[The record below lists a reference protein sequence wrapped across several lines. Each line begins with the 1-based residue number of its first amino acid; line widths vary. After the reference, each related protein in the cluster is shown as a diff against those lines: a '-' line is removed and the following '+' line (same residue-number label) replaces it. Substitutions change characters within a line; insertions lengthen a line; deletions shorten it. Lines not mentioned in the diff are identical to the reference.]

1 MKKAFGTSYGPT
13 TTTRYGVQVLSLT
26 PLFKA
31 WRAVWSTFPLDTVQK
46 FIFSIELPV
55 VEGGLTESRVY
66 WGRHV
71 PEGGG
76 LAITEGLVSQAITEL
91 ATLMSARSHRTAI
104 YTLVG
109 ADGYRDMLGKA
120 WKTLSRSFLLPAT
133 VDSSSTLPLSSDHLH
148 KVKLQVDLELRTD
161 ALSTQ
166 IEEV

>member
-55 VEGGLTESRVY
+55 VEGRLTESRVY

-91 ATLMSARSHRTAI
+91 ATLMSVRSHRTAM
-104 YTLVG
+104 YNLVG
-109 ADGYRDMLGKA
+109 AEGYRAINSRVLRQRDMLRKA
-120 WKTLSRSFLLPAT
+120 WKMFSRNFLLPAT
-133 VDSSSTLPLSSDHLH
+133 VDSSSTLP
-148 KVKLQVDLELRTD
+148 
-161 ALSTQ
+161 
-166 IEEV
+166 